1 MVRSRGISR
10 WRRPTY
16 GDSEKLAEERP
27 GGGVVAGEK
36 TALPSKATGIK
47 FSHLFANKFGY
58 VLTSRKM
65 CLKNFNSAS
74 WKKKEG
80 FKILCFHAVAS
91 LSLCLKD
98 FCTKALRFS
107 S

>member
-1 MVRSRGISR
+1 MTSPSSHTTRVRVRSSYRISR
-10 WRRPTY
+10 SV
-16 GDSEKLAEERP
+16 GCAEAETDLWISTHGPR
-27 GGGVVAGEK
+27 
-36 TALPSKATGIK
+36 IK

-80 FKILCFHAVAS
+80 FKILCFHALAS

-98 FCTKALRFS
+98 FCNKGVLKDY
-107 S
+107 